1 MTLGRWVA
9 LLFLAVSIGYG
20 ALAWRLEDDFP
31 GVGAEFTPRTYPLV
45 LAAIGALLALLL
57 LRSEARPE
65 ARQPREQL
73 AWARLG
79 WLAALMV
86 LYTLGIQGLG
96 LWLSTV
102 LFLIAGFLLL
112 GERRLRWLLPVATG
126 VAAAFHL
133 LATRLLGIY
142 IDDPFL
148 SLLGL
153 S

>member
-9 LLFLAVSIGYG
+9 LLFLALSIGYG
-20 ALAWRLEDDFP
+20 ALAWGLENDFP

-57 LRSEARPE
+57 LRSEAPDT
-65 ARQPREQL
+65 QHPREQL
-73 AWARLG
+73 AWTRLG
-79 WLAALMV
+79 WLAALMA
-86 LYTLGIQGLG
+86 LYILGIRGVG
-96 LWLSTV
+96 LWLATV

-112 GERRLRWLLPVATG
+112 GERRWRWLLPVATG

-153 S
+153 G